1 MWRWAD
7 SNRRPNMAPGSFLH
21 AYPLFGCRRRT
32 AGRQAIMRLSFES
45 WQDLKESSCAS
56 GLDDTPY
63 SGHDRP
69 EARRDTRRDRS
80 LGGRRLSETALQT
93 TQRVHNCCCQLIVRE
108 LRLTGKSPTPGV
120 LTVQCLMLSKPKHP
134 HRRFLLYFNYTIF
147 HGKCFTPK
155 EKIPVHAIRPV
166 SGSGRVN
173 IRPGAVMRSKTFTGC
188 FL

>member
-1 MWRWAD
+1 
-7 SNRRPNMAPGSFLH
+7 MAPGSFLH
-21 AYPLFGCRRRT
+21 AYPLFDCRRRT

-120 LTVQCLMLSKPKHP
+120 LTVQYHMLSKPKHP

>member
-21 AYPLFGCRRRT
+21 AYPLFDCRRRT

-93 TQRVHNCCCQLIVRE
+93 TQRVHNCCCQLIV
-108 LRLTGKSPTPGV
+108 
-120 LTVQCLMLSKPKHP
+120 SKPKHP